1 MWLYVVI
8 MPFLNFEQKNT
19 SCKRKLNLLTLKL
32 SKRHNS
38 LIILR
43 KENKMT
49 ENVIPMSESIED
61 FMSSFGITRLETQKD
76 EGLLSKASCRQRIL
90 DAIKFNIQTFKDN
103 AWTKENQMLKL
114 LVDLDEKKNSAIFNV
129 RLGGKRIYR
138 CSCPLM
144 KLDQKIE
151 FLTKFY
157 EAVSKGIL
165 DHQIELF
172 CENQVK
178 HREEQKQK
186 QKDKKKAERAKRKAD
201 KIAQEEEEKRLQ
213 EEAKKHLPNV
223 A

>member
-1 MWLYVVI
+1 
-8 MPFLNFEQKNT
+8 
-19 SCKRKLNLLTLKL
+19 
-32 SKRHNS
+32 
-38 LIILR
+38 
-43 KENKMT
+43 MT
-49 ENVIPMSESIED
+49 ENVIPMSTSIED
-61 FMSSFGITRLETQKD
+61 FMADFGIVRLETQKD
-76 EGLLSKASCRQRIL
+76 EGLISKASCRQRIL
-90 DAIKFNIQTFKDN
+90 DMIELNITNFKN
-103 AWTKENQMLKL
+103 NSWNKKNQMNKL

-138 CSCPLM
+138 CACPLM

-157 EAVSKGIL
+157 EAVSRGVL

-186 QKDKKKAERAKRKAD
+186 QKDKKKADRAKQKAD
-201 KIAQEEEEKRLQ
+201 KIAHEEEEKRLQ
-213 EEAKKHLPNV
+213 EEAKKHLPKV

>member
-19 SCKRKLNLLTLKL
+19 SCKRKSNLLTLKL
-32 SKRHNS
+32 SKGHNDFNN
-38 LIILR
+38 LR

-49 ENVIPMSESIED
+49 ENVIPMSTSIED
-61 FMSSFGITRLETQKD
+61 FMADFGIVRLETQKD
-76 EGLLSKASCRQRIL
+76 EGLISKASCRQRIL
-90 DAIKFNIQTFKDN
+90 DMIELNITHFKNNSWD
-103 AWTKENQMLKL
+103 KSNQMSKL

-157 EAVSKGIL
+157 EAVSRGVL

-172 CENQVK
+172 CENEVK
-178 HREEQKQK
+178 NREEQKQK

>member
-1 MWLYVVI
+1 

-19 SCKRKLNLLTLKL
+19 SCKRKSNLLTLKL
-32 SKRHNS
+32 SKRHNG

-61 FMSSFGITRLETQKD
+61 FMASFGITRLETQKD

-144 KLDQKIE
+144 SLDEKIE

-157 EAVSKGIL
+157 EAISKGVLFSSLADFSIL
-165 DHQIELF
+165 SSPSSASDTRCPTSVIFITCFKLYPLYF
-172 CENQVK
+172 KTLLKLSINK
-178 HREEQKQK
+178 YNIYLKQ
-186 QKDKKKAERAKRKAD
+186 DKY
-201 KIAQEEEEKRLQ
+201 
-213 EEAKKHLPNV
+213 
-223 A
+223 

>member
-19 SCKRKLNLLTLKL
+19 SCKRKSNLLTLKL
-32 SKRHNS
+32 SKGHNDFNN
-38 LIILR
+38 LR

-49 ENVIPMSESIED
+49 ENVIQMSTSIED
-61 FMSSFGITRLETQKD
+61 FMSDFGIVRLETQKD
-76 EGLLSKASCRQRIL
+76 EGLISKASCRQRIL
-90 DAIKFNIQTFKDN
+90 DMIELNITHFKNNSWD
-103 AWTKENQMLKL
+103 KSNQMSKL

-157 EAVSKGIL
+157 EAVSRGVL

-172 CENQVK
+172 CENEVK
-178 HREEQKQK
+178 NREEQKQK

>member
-1 MWLYVVI
+1 
-8 MPFLNFEQKNT
+8 
-19 SCKRKLNLLTLKL
+19 
-32 SKRHNS
+32 
-38 LIILR
+38 
-43 KENKMT
+43 MT

-103 AWTKENQMLKL
+103 AWTKENQMMKL

-144 KLDQKIE
+144 SLDEKIE

-157 EAVSKGIL
+157 EAISKGIL

-172 CENQVK
+172 CENEVK
-178 HREEQKQK
+178 IKEAQKQK
-186 QKDKKKAERAKRKAD
+186 QRDKKKAERAKKRAEKLA
-201 KIAQEEEEKRLQ
+201 KEEEEKRQQ

>member
-1 MWLYVVI
+1 
-8 MPFLNFEQKNT
+8 
-19 SCKRKLNLLTLKL
+19 
-32 SKRHNS
+32 
-38 LIILR
+38 
-43 KENKMT
+43 MT

-61 FMSSFGITRLETQKD
+61 FMASFGITRLETQKD

-114 LVDLDEKKNSAIFNV
+114 LVDLDEKKNSAIFSV

-144 KLDQKIE
+144 KLEQKIE

-172 CENQVK
+172 CENEVK
-178 HREEQKQK
+178 NREEQKQK
-186 QKDKKKAERAKRKAD
+186 QKDKKKAERANKKAD